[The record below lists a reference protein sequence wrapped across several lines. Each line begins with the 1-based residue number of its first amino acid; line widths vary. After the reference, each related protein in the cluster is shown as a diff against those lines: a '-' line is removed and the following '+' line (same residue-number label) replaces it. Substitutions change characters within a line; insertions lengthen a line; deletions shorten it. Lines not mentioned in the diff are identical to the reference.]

1 MENQAITQRPNE
13 RDIQKRF
20 NSRNAIS
27 SGILIVI
34 GVFMVSLTLTMHT
47 TDSNILSLVLMV
59 CGGSMAIYGMIRI
72 LSHAS
77 RTVYAPTGS
86 TIKEYHLYYSPEHF
100 DTLQHIIGANGV
112 PECIPVSQA
121 DNTTVRLDILMSEDK
136 KFARLQLLKY
146 ENYIFHPA
154 TDMFFYSTPEA
165 GRIHELIT
173 NHRKQKTQPN
183 RDLTR
188 QGSVP

>member
-1 MENQAITQRPNE
+1 MENQAIAQRPNE
-13 RDIQKRF
+13 QDIQKRF
-20 NSRNAIS
+20 NSRNAVS
-27 SGILIVI
+27 SGILITI

-47 TDSNILSLVLMV
+47 TDSNILSLVFMA

-86 TIKEYHLYYSPEHF
+86 TIKEYHLYYSPEYF
-100 DTLQHIIGANGV
+100 DTLQHAIEANGV
-112 PECIPVSQA
+112 PECIPVA
-121 DNTTVRLDILMSEDK
+121 PVDNTTVRLDILMSEDK

-154 TDMFFYSTPEA
+154 TEVYYYPEA
-165 GRIHELIT
+165 EARRIHALMK
-173 NHRKQKTQPN
+173 NSK
-183 RDLTR
+183 
-188 QGSVP
+188 

>member
-1 MENQAITQRPNE
+1 MSSTICRIRGISPTGISPFSTSRP
-13 RDIQKRF
+13 K
-20 NSRNAIS
+20 SCLLYTS
-27 SGILIVI
+27 
-34 GVFMVSLTLTMHT
+34 
-47 TDSNILSLVLMV
+47 
-59 CGGSMAIYGMIRI
+59 
-72 LSHAS
+72 S

-173 NHRKQKTQPN
+173 NHRKE
-183 RDLTR
+183 
-188 QGSVP
+188 

>member
-1 MENQAITQRPNE
+1 MPPEPYMLLPAVQLKNTIYT
-13 RDIQKRF
+13 IH
-20 NSRNAIS
+20 RN
-27 SGILIVI
+27 
-34 GVFMVSLTLTMHT
+34 
-47 TDSNILSLVLMV
+47 
-59 CGGSMAIYGMIRI
+59 
-72 LSHAS
+72 
-77 RTVYAPTGS
+77 
-86 TIKEYHLYYSPEHF
+86 
-100 DTLQHIIGANGV
+100 IIGANGV

-173 NHRKQKTQPN
+173 NHRKE
-183 RDLTR
+183 
-188 QGSVP
+188 